1 MKSIERSVL
10 HKTKKIFEQLSG
22 KYISLKFTDID
33 RPAVEIKERSAEI
46 LMPRYSNEPWK
57 FYYRRFEHEI
67 SHVVFKTPDMDKA
80 VDIIR
85 KEINVESHTYLSIII
100 RYLLNIIE
108 DYRVDWMWNRF
119 YRGSKVVREE
129 QLKAVAKD
137 LIISDHI
144 IDILNAVRC
153 DPDVL
158 NEISDP
164 ELKEVCRE
172 FLKILKTVEGKSW
185 KASIVATVETLKLLE
200 KYFKRNVYVVV
211 GSESDTQDEVEEVSE
226 IRVTVTKEIRE
237 REGGQEEDTK
247 NEQGSERGNEH
258 GKRQGDE
265 QEETGEKEERGENNQ
280 GTGEKNQE
288 EEETEKENQEK
299 EETGEENQE
308 EVTEKKLSE
317 YIDSKELESI
327 LPDSV
332 KSLPKTEYE
341 SITNQN
347 DIDESIFEK
356 PVREILG
363 EAELEGLKMLKEIEK
378 KLKKIKSINPNNFE
392 KKNIFV
398 RTSSDIQFYSRPHSK
413 PDTILADR
421 IAKVLNKIKNKMRVD
436 NDITGLDFDIDET
449 IKHKVTKNGLPFE
462 NEEIDTGFDIVILL
476 DASSSMEG
484 DKISIASS
492 ACATLFLAL
501 QKVKNVSMRVIA
513 FSCEKGGNPVYL
525 RELKTVE
532 EICSVFPDNYTP
544 TWAAVHYAVNL
555 LNKSTAQRKMI
566 VLITDGAPENG
577 RYPSDIL
584 FEWTREAIER
594 ARRSGINVYTLFID
608 VEVSETIMRRVFG
621 PEWTWEEVVDIE
633 QLPKRL
639 FNLVINKIV
648 R

>member
-108 DYRVDWMWNRF
+108 DYRVDWMWNKF

-129 QLKAVAKD
+129 QLKAIAKD

-144 IDILNAVRC
+144 VDILNAVRC
-153 DPDVL
+153 DPKMVS
-158 NEISDP
+158 EVSDP
-164 ELKEVCRE
+164 KLKEVCRE

-185 KASIVATVETLKLLE
+185 KASVVATVETLKLLE
-200 KYFKRNVYVVV
+200 KYFKRNVHVLVE
-211 GSESDTQDEVEEVSE
+211 SESDTQDEVEEVSE

-332 KSLPKTEYE
+332 NHYLKLNMKVLQI
-341 SITNQN
+341 ITTLTKVYSRNP
-347 DIDESIFEK
+347 SKRFWEK
-356 PVREILG
+356 PN
-363 EAELEGLKMLKEIEK
+363 LK
-378 KLKKIKSINPNNFE
+378 
-392 KKNIFV
+392 
-398 RTSSDIQFYSRPHSK
+398 
-413 PDTILADR
+413 
-421 IAKVLNKIKNKMRVD
+421 
-436 NDITGLDFDIDET
+436 G
-449 IKHKVTKNGLPFE
+449 
-462 NEEIDTGFDIVILL
+462 
-476 DASSSMEG
+476 
-484 DKISIASS
+484 
-492 ACATLFLAL
+492 
-501 QKVKNVSMRVIA
+501 
-513 FSCEKGGNPVYL
+513 
-525 RELKTVE
+525 
-532 EICSVFPDNYTP
+532 
-544 TWAAVHYAVNL
+544 
-555 LNKSTAQRKMI
+555 
-566 VLITDGAPENG
+566 
-577 RYPSDIL
+577 
-584 FEWTREAIER
+584 
-594 ARRSGINVYTLFID
+594 
-608 VEVSETIMRRVFG
+608 
-621 PEWTWEEVVDIE
+621 
-633 QLPKRL
+633 
-639 FNLVINKIV
+639 
-648 R
+648 